1 MKAVPLAL
9 TCKGLVSIVI
19 GVVAVAWPHVTVHVF
34 VIIFAVYA
42 FTAAAAEAIRL
53 AAARSALAV
62 LGRLL
67 LIVLDAI
74 AGFAALRWPEV
85 TTHVAI
91 VIIAAWALVT
101 GILELGFAVGGRHGS
116 SERSLLALDGLIPIA
131 LGLVCAI
138 SPNASTIT
146 IAQTY
151 ALFSLIAGAAAL
163 AMAYDRRHDDDV
175 PASIVR
181 GGVL

>member
-9 TCKGLVSIVI
+9 TCKGVVSIML
-19 GVVAVAWPHVTVHVF
+19 GLVAVAWPHLTVHVF

-42 FTAAAAEAIRL
+42 FTAGAAEAVRL
-53 AAARSALAV
+53 TASRSALTV

-67 LIVLDAI
+67 LILLDAI
-74 AGFAALRWPEV
+74 AGIAALRWPAV
-85 TTHVAI
+85 TTHVAV

-101 GILELGFAVGGRHGS
+101 GILQLGFAVGGRHGS
-116 SERSLLALDGLIPIA
+116 SERSLLALDALIPIA

-138 SPNASTIT
+138 GPNVGAAT

-151 ALFSLIAGAAAL
+151 GLFSLVAGAAAL
-163 AMAYDRRHDDDV
+163 AMAYETLHADDV
-175 PASIVR
+175 PTSNLR
-181 GGVL
+181 GAAL

>member
-9 TCKGLVSIVI
+9 TCKGVVSIVI
-19 GVVAVAWPHVTVHVF
+19 GIVAVAWPHVTVNVF

-42 FTAAAAEAIRL
+42 FTAASAEAVRL
-53 AAARSALAV
+53 VASRSALAV

-67 LIVLDAI
+67 QIFLHAI
-74 AGFAALRWPEV
+74 AGFAALRWPGV
-85 TTHVAI
+85 TSHVAVI
-91 VIIAAWALVT
+91 IIAAWALVT
-101 GILELGFAVGGRHGS
+101 GILELGFAVGGRDGS

-138 SPNASTIT
+138 RPNVGAVT

-151 ALFSLIAGAAAL
+151 GLFSLIAGAAAL
-163 AMAYDRRHDDDV
+163 AMAYDTRHHDNV
-175 PASIVR
+175 PVSILRGAVR
-181 GGVL
+181 